1 MGETEKNLAR
11 VFDEAEKGR
20 VVLLFDEAD
29 ALFTKRTQVKTSVD
43 RYTNLEVSYLLQRIE
58 SFEGITVLTTHA
70 EQHLDEAFRRRIR
83 YKIHF
88 PFPDEETR
96 TRLWQRCIPPE
107 APQDPNIPFHLLGKH
122 FELAGGVIKSAIL
135 RAAFYAISEKGSLS
149 FERLVRA
156 ATAECRESGTLVH
169 SNYPKEIRDALG
181 RKATNTP
188 HKPPSST
195 PIHHTT
201 RELPR

>member
-43 RYTNLEVSYLLQRIE
+43 RYANLEVAYLLQRIE

-107 APQDPNIPFHLLGKH
+107 AP
-122 FELAGGVIKSAIL
+122 
-135 RAAFYAISEKGSLS
+135 
-149 FERLVRA
+149 
-156 ATAECRESGTLVH
+156 
-169 SNYPKEIRDALG
+169 
-181 RKATNTP
+181 
-188 HKPPSST
+188 
-195 PIHHTT
+195 
-201 RELPR
+201 